1 MQLEQTQAP
10 IADDEREELP
20 VKKQVNVAPGT
31 KIIVGGVAVLAGLMV
46 LYGVGLKVGIIGG
59 AEKPAAKH
67 QAEAETTSAPPKA
80 PKFDTPTAPSP
91 LGKFQPQTQGQQAS
105 EHDASENVC
114 PGGQVLPPGM
124 PMSACPTQ
132 GTGSEHAGQQAGE
145 AKGEPGPHEK
155 LLNPTRED
163 VRARRLGG
171 DLQVA
176 SVDKDQEG
184 NLPRPYLTGG
194 QAGGGGLLGGG
205 GAQGGGQPQ
214 TALGASMVA
223 TETAKATAK
232 FYPNQDFMIA
242 KGQLPDCTLRT
253 AIRTSVPGF
262 IQCTLSA
269 PVWSMNG
276 KVVLMEAGTVIN
288 GEYNQG
294 VTAGQKAIFTYWT
307 DARTPSGV
315 SISLGSPGTDQLGR
329 AGTDGYIDNKWM
341 ERYAGAIFYS
351 LFDDMMNIELAKA
364 NQSSGS
370 NNIALYPSTQGTGKA
385 IVEEMLKQGAAIKP
399 DLYKNQGEVIKIFI
413 ARDVDFS
420 TVYQLRS
427 RRKEF

>member
-10 IADDEREELP
+10 IAEDEREELP
-20 VKKQVNVAPGT
+20 VKKHVNIAPGT

-46 LYGVGLKVGIIGG
+46 LYGVAMKVGLIGG
-59 AEKPAAKH
+59 ADAPATKH
-67 QAEAETTSAPPKA
+67 QGEAEATSAPPKA
-80 PKFDTPTAPSP
+80 PKFDTPVAPSP
-91 LGKFQPQTQGQQAS
+91 LGKFQPQAATTSGG
-105 EHDASENVC
+105 ETVC
-114 PGGQVLPPGM
+114 PGGEVLPPGM
-124 PMSACPTQ
+124 PMSACPTH
-132 GTGSEHAGQQAGE
+132 GATGDGSGNQQAAASTGD
-145 AKGEPGPHEK
+145 GQPGPHEK
-155 LLNPTRED
+155 LLNPTKED

-176 SVDKDQEG
+176 STEKDEEG
-184 NLPRPYLTGG
+184 GLPRPYLAGG
-194 QAGGGGLLGGG
+194 QGGGSLLGGG
-205 GAQGGGQPQ
+205 AQSGGQPQ
-214 TALGASMVA
+214 TALGAAMVA

-232 FYPNQDFMIA
+232 FYPNQDFMLA

-276 KVVLMEAGTVIN
+276 KVVLMEAGTVVN

-315 SISLGSPGTDQLGR
+315 SIALGSPGTDQLGR

-341 ERYAGAIFYS
+341 ERYAGAVFYS

-364 NQSSGS
+364 NQNSGS
-370 NNIALYPSTQGTGKA
+370 NNIALYPSSQGTGKA